1 MVNIKVGWPSSYP
14 TCNDMQ
20 TTKFNHLSDKQVIP
34 GIYSNR
40 LQRNIKEHDKTIVAN
55 IDDKSKNFK
64 QLL

>member
-1 MVNIKVGWPSSYP
+1 
-14 TCNDMQ
+14 MQ
-20 TTKFNHLSDKQVIP
+20 TTKFNHLLDKQVIP